1 MFNGFSNIAPA
12 TLNGL
17 QTINSDSIHADII
30 TTDLILLNNINVE
43 PRLNQVLINQSNIEI
58 NNQNIEIN
66 NQNILNNN
74 NKIISLEN
82 KTTNLSYDAINNYT
96 IISNSTILTNLILN
110 GINVLERL
118 NQVLINQNNIS
129 INENN
134 IIALQQKTTKLS
146 YVNDITLVT
155 GAITI
160 NGTTIHNGVT
170 TFNSPII
177 TNSSITA
184 TSITTSS
191 ASTFNGA
198 LTMNGTTSFNGAT
211 SYNAACTFNS
221 GIITN
226 SITATSINTSTA
238 SIFNGAT
245 TFNNN
250 VDIAGNLI
258 LNTLNV
264 STELDKISSL
274 QQITTGMSYNSGINT
289 TTLLNNL
296 NIKKLDTT
304 GEMIIRDPNS
314 SNSMSIYYDPAFAGF
329 RFINNSPNGYMYFS
343 TKTSAG
349 TIKNFQ
355 FNASQVYCDLLFYI
369 HNWLAISYNNQIVLG
384 DANNQGVWYGCSI
397 KYVPNNAVTSGLVFY
412 NKGVNNNEGWYTN
425 FSHNNLSNN
434 ETHTFRMNYSNIW
447 SKVPH
452 TMESDLIVNGNL
464 QLSTAGKTITFG
476 DNTVQSTAY
485 TTANDTKLNAIGS
498 IYTATLT
505 PTFILVTNTLYNIG
519 SVTLDAGSY
528 MFSINVELAT
538 ITGTTSIA
546 QCIAGYSLSSTSLS
560 QSRNLALFHGNG
572 ASLFPVGSRISL
584 NTSGFIANGSDN
596 TTYYLLIRCLFGS
609 ALRMQFM
616 NNNLYS
622 QFRFTK
628 LS

>member
-1 MFNGFSNIAPA
+1 MFNGFSNIPNP

-74 NKIISLEN
+74 NKIISLES
-82 KTTNLSYDAINNYT
+82 KTTNLSYDISNNYT
-96 IISNSTILTNLILN
+96 IISGNTILNNLTLS
-110 GINVLERL
+110 GIIVLPRL

-134 IIALQQKTTKLS
+134 IVFNMNNIIALQQKTTGLS
-146 YVNDITLVT
+146 YNNNITVVT
-155 GAITI
+155 GALTI

-170 TFNSPII
+170 TFNNPIITNSSINATSITTSSASIFNGTTSFNGTASYNAVCTFNSAII

-191 ASTFNGA
+191 AS
-198 LTMNGTTSFNGAT
+198 
-211 SYNAACTFNS
+211 
-221 GIITN
+221 
-226 SITATSINTSTA
+226 
-238 SIFNGAT
+238 

-264 STELDKISSL
+264 STELNKIPTL
-274 QQITTGMSYNSGINT
+274 QQLTTGMSYNGTNNT

-296 NIKKLDTT
+296 SIKKLDTT
-304 GEMIIRDPNS
+304 GELIIRDPNS
-314 SNSMSIYYDPAFAGF
+314 SNSMSVYYDPTAAGF
-329 RFINNSPNGYMYFS
+329 RFINNTANGYMYFS
-343 TKTSAG
+343 TKDSNNN
-349 TIKNFQ
+349 IKSFQ
-355 FNASQVYCDLLFYI
+355 FNTSQVYCNLLFYI
-369 HNWLAISYNNQIVLG
+369 ENWIAINYNSRFVLG
-384 DANNQGVWYGCSI
+384 DANNQGAYFGASI
-397 KYVPNNAVTSGLVFY
+397 QYIPNNSVTSGLVFY
-412 NKGVNNNEGWYTN
+412 NKGITNNEGWYTN
-425 FSHNNLSNN
+425 FTHNNLSNN
-434 ETHTFRMNYSNIW
+434 ETPTFRMNYANIW
-447 SKVPH
+447 SKVNH
-452 TMESDLIVNGNL
+452 TMEADLIINGNL
-464 QLSTAGKTITFG
+464 DLSTVGKTITFP

-485 TTANDTKLNAIGS
+485 TTADDTKLNAIGS

-505 PTFILVTNTLYNIG
+505 PTFILTTNTLYNIG
-519 SVTLDAGSY
+519 SIILPAGSY
-528 MFSINVELAT
+528 MFSINVEIAT
-538 ITGTTSIA
+538 LTGTTSIA
-546 QCIAGYSLSSTSLS
+546 QCIAGYSLNSDSMS
-560 QSRNLALFHGNG
+560 QGRNLALFHGNG

-584 NTSGFIANGSDN
+584 NTSGFIANGSDD
-596 TTYYLLIRCLFGS
+596 TTYYLLIRCLFGTAS
-609 ALRMQFM
+609 RLRFM
-616 NNNLYS
+616 NDNLYS